1 MTRLLKSVFQILL
14 IVIIIFII
22 AAVPSMFGLK
32 ELNGKHLVQLHP
44 EAIIYNIQSF
54 FHSIKEGTLGTYY
67 INGVPHP
74 VLEDIQSYTKNS
86 SLLLFLSMLVSL
98 IFSITFGVFL
108 HHWKITYFF
117 RWMINALSIIPDFII
132 IILSI
137 TLAIKFY
144 QMTNIRL
151 ITLSPLADTV
161 NLTFPLIILCLMPS
175 FYLFKMTNSKY
186 EEIISAE
193 YIRTAVGKGLSRP
206 YINSRHVL
214 KNLIPYLT
222 GDIKKAISLTIGNL
236 FIIEYLFN
244 IRGLTI
250 FIFSDYEFQKVV
262 FSLLILFAIAA
273 ICYLSI
279 KIFFIL
285 IEKVIIHE

>member
-1 MTRLLKSVFQILL
+1 
-14 IVIIIFII
+14 
-22 AAVPSMFGLK
+22 MFGLK
-32 ELNGKHLVQLHP
+32 ELNGKHLIQLHP
-44 EAIIYNIQSF
+44 EALIYNIQSF

-74 VLEDIQSYTKNS
+74 VLEDIQSYTRNS
-86 SLLLFLSMLVSL
+86 SLLLFLSMFVSL

-108 HHWKITYFF
+108 HHWKITYVF

-186 EEIISAE
+186 EDIISAE

>member
-1 MTRLLKSVFQILL
+1 
-14 IVIIIFII
+14 
-22 AAVPSMFGLK
+22 
-32 ELNGKHLVQLHP
+32 
-44 EAIIYNIQSF
+44 
-54 FHSIKEGTLGTYY
+54 
-67 INGVPHP
+67 
-74 VLEDIQSYTKNS
+74 
-86 SLLLFLSMLVSL
+86 
-98 IFSITFGVFL
+98 
-108 HHWKITYFF
+108 
-117 RWMINALSIIPDFII
+117 
-132 IILSI
+132 
-137 TLAIKFY
+137 
-144 QMTNIRL
+144 
-151 ITLSPLADTV
+151 
-161 NLTFPLIILCLMPS
+161 
-175 FYLFKMTNSKY
+175 
-186 EEIISAE
+186 

>member
-1 MTRLLKSVFQILL
+1 MLKSVFQILL
-14 IVIIIFII
+14 IVTIIFII

-32 ELNGKHLVQLHP
+32 ELNGKHFIQLHP
-44 EAIIYNIQSF
+44 EAIIYNIKSF

-74 VLEDIQSYTKNS
+74 VLKDIQSYTKNS

-108 HHWKITYFF
+108 HHWKITYVF
-117 RWMINALSIIPDFII
+117 RWIINALSIIPDFII

-144 QMTNIRL
+144 QITNIRL

-193 YIRTAVGKGLSRP
+193 YIRTAVAKGLSRP